1 MPPLAPR
8 RLTALAGLCLLAVL
22 VLRAPPPAFGAAW
35 RLPVEGR
42 VVHAFDYSPRTPFRA
57 GAVRGV
63 DLRVAA
69 GVPVRAA
76 CSGRVTFAGRVPRGG
91 LGVTVR
97 CGGFVAT
104 ELGLG
109 AVSVRRGGVVLAGAV
124 VGMAGEGGVV
134 RLGARR
140 AGSRFGY
147 VDPMRLVGRG
157 PAVTP
162 PSMIPLGRVPLGDG
176 PRGTPLAPPPALGR
190 ESRDS
195 RGFRSPGL
203 GAGPARA
210 PVLAWIGL
218 ALLAAGV
225 GGGGLM
231 AAGSLRMRCRPSTS
245 PRRSTT

>member
-35 RLPVEGR
+35 RLPVQGR
-42 VVHAFDYSPRTPFRA
+42 VVRAFDYSPRTPFRA

-91 LGVTVR
+91 LGVSVR
-97 CGGFVAT
+97 CGRFVAT

-109 AVSVRRGGVVLAGAV
+109 ALGVARGDVVVVGAV
-124 VGMAGEGGVV
+124 VGRAGDGGVV

-157 PAVTP
+157 PAVAP
-162 PSMIPLGRVPLGDG
+162 PSVVALGRA
-176 PRGTPLAPPPALGR
+176 PRGAPPPALAR

-195 RGFRSPGL
+195 RGFRSPG
-203 GAGPARA
+203 AGGRPARA

>member
-22 VLRAPPPAFGAAW
+22 MLRAPPPAFGAAW
-35 RLPVEGR
+35 RLPVQGR
-42 VVHAFDYSPRTPFRA
+42 VVRAFDYSPRTPFRA

-91 LGVTVR
+91 LGVSVR
-97 CGGFVAT
+97 CGRFVAT

-109 AVSVRRGGVVLAGAV
+109 ASGVARGDVVVVGAV
-124 VGMAGEGGVV
+124 VGRAGEGGVV

-140 AGSRFGY
+140 VGSRFGY
-147 VDPMRLVGRG
+147 VDPIRLLRRG
-157 PAVTP
+157 PAVAP
-162 PSMIPLGRVPLGDG
+162 PSAIPLGRAPRGGPPPPLGPETVDIQSFLG
-176 PRGTPLAPPPALGR
+176 PAGGGR
-190 ESRDS
+190 
-195 RGFRSPGL
+195 
-203 GAGPARA
+203 PARA

-218 ALLAAGV
+218 ALLGLGV